1 MTPERDRAVTLEQR
15 VTHARRVL
23 TAVEK
28 NHSPAAFASSL
39 GAEDMVVLDLIARDG
54 LGIETFTLDT
64 GRLPPETHALIEA
77 VRAHYG
83 IAIKR
88 YAPWPDSVAAF
99 VEEHGLD
106 GFYDGVAQRQAC
118 CAVRKLEPMRRA
130 LARKRAWVTGL
141 RRAQSASRA
150 DVADI
155 ALDPV
160 HGIWKASP
168 LADWSEDD
176 VWAYLRANAVPWNG
190 LHDRGYRSIGCAP
203 CTRAVQPGEDA
214 RAGRWWW
221 EREGAAKACALDA
234 IPVRALEVA
243 R

>member
-1 MTPERDRAVTLEQR
+1 MTLEQR

-23 TAVEK
+23 AAVEK
-28 NHSPAAFASSL
+28 NHSPAVFASSL

-64 GRLPPETHALIEA
+64 GRLPRETHALIKA
-77 VRAHYG
+77 VHARYG

-88 YAPWPDSVAAF
+88 YTPWPDSVAAF

-118 CAVRKLEPMRRA
+118 CAVRKAEPLRRA

-141 RRAQSASRA
+141 RRAQAPSG
-150 DVADI
+150 DGVADI

-176 VWAYLRANAVPWNG
+176 VWAYLRANAVPWNA
-190 LHDRGYRSIGCAP
+190 LHDRGYRSIGCEP
-203 CTRAVQPGEDA
+203 CTRAAKPGEDA

-221 EREGAAKACALDA
+221 ERDSAAKECGLHA
-234 IPVRALEVA
+234 IPVRVLELEHG
-243 R
+243 